1 MSPLSLGFPL
11 CRMDDLEVVLR
22 LVTAG
27 AAWLPGRGSHG
38 DMNPALGLMAI
49 LSGPD

>member
-1 MSPLSLGFPL
+1 MRG
-11 CRMDDLEVVLR
+11 RTTR

-27 AAWLPGRGSHG
+27 AAWLTGHGSHG
-38 DMNPALGLMAI
+38 DINPTLGLMVI